1 MYENINRSNKRRP
14 STLTAVCLVGTLLMT
29 GEVALADAVLPS
41 GMPVTGY
48 ISSKFGLR
56 KSPFS
61 GQIEFHR
68 GVDIPARRGSKVVA
82 TADGKVTQAGWQGA
96 CGRSVTLRHAS
107 GFDTQYCHL
116 DQVRVL
122 VGEQIRQGEAI
133 GTVGSTGRSAGP
145 HLHYSVS
152 RNGKSLDPDP
162 FLRTGRTRGPRIGSP
177 RRVHASKKIV
187 ANVVWNVR
195 RNSEVEIP
203 DAYADLLR
211 QAGWLDYVIDNI
223 DQLDFVKAHIL
234 VLNDGRRAVG
244 VATVI
249 RGRRMAQVVTLGLS
263 PSDIAKVI
271 VHEAGHLEPW
281 LRSRRQG
288 SEDYAVRVAAKFS
301 KHLKNAQARANVLTQ
316 TRQDVKRLQEGM
328 KKWSGR
334 MEAQGRNIRDVKSRI
349 EGLWIQSIQDRKRL
363 ESRVESQERDV
374 REIKRNQKLII
385 EGLNRL
391 ETLIGQTEGARNSRR
406 EFNRRRGPDTVPLR
420 GAVQAPEAEG
430 QRRLCLAYYYGEDG
444 VRRDYRQAAKCF
456 RQAAEQGDATAELY
470 MGLLHLDG
478 EGVQQDYQ
486 QAVRWFRRAT
496 HQGNARGQYY
506 LALCYYYG
514 KGIRR
519 DYKEAI
525 RWFRRAAQ
533 QGHAPSQGFLGI

>member
-1 MYENINRSNKRRP
+1 MYANINGSNQRKP

-29 GEVALADAVLPS
+29 GEVALADAVVPS
-41 GMPVTGY
+41 GMPVPGH

-68 GVDIPARRGSKVVA
+68 GVDIPARRGTKVVA
-82 TADGKVTQAGWQGA
+82 TADGEVTQAGWQGV

-116 DQVRVL
+116 DRVRVL
-122 VGEQIRQGEAI
+122 VGEQVRRGSVI

-152 RNGKSLDPDP
+152 RNGKPLDPDP
-162 FLRTGRTRGPRIGSP
+162 FLQTGRTRGPRVASP
-177 RRVHASKKIV
+177 RRFHASKKI
-187 ANVVWNVR
+187 AASVVWTVR
-195 RNSEVEIP
+195 GNSQVQIP
-203 DAYADLLR
+203 NAYADLLSR
-211 QAGWLDYVIDNI
+211 AGWLGYVIGNI
-223 DQLDFVKAHIL
+223 DQLDFIKAHIL
-234 VLNDGRRAVG
+234 VLDDGRRSTG
-244 VATVI
+244 VATVR
-249 RGRRMAQVVTLGLS
+249 RGRRMTQVATLGLS
-263 PSDIAKVI
+263 PLEIVKVI
-271 VHEAGHLEPW
+271 VHGAAHLEHWP
-281 LRSRRQG
+281 RSRRLG
-288 SEDYAVRVAAKFS
+288 SEDYATKVVARFS
-301 KHLKNAQARANVLTQ
+301 KHLRNAQARADILAQ
-316 TRQDVKRLQEGM
+316 TRQDAKRLQEGM
-328 KKWSGR
+328 KKWAGR
-334 MEAQGRNIRDVKSRI
+334 MEAQGRDIRDVKSQI
-349 EGLWIQSIQDRKRL
+349 EGLQIQSSQDRKRI
-363 ESRVESQERDV
+363 EARVESQERDI
-374 REIKRNQKLII
+374 RDIKGNQRQII

-391 ETLIGQTEGARNSRR
+391 EARMGQTKGALDSRR
-406 EFNRRRGPDTVPLR
+406 EFNKRRDPNTVPLR
-420 GAVQAPEAEG
+420 GAIQLGEAEG
-430 QRRLCLAYYYGEDG
+430 QRRLGLAYYYGEDG

-456 RQAAEQGDATAELY
+456 RQAAEQGDATAQLY
-470 MGLLHLDG
+470 MGLLRLDG

-519 DYKEAI
+519 DYEEAI